1 MLLLII
7 TCAIYIWIG
16 FYFSKKVK
24 TASDFLIA
32 GRNLPLPILAATIA
46 ATSFGGG
53 CLVGGVQWGAERGLW
68 VGMYSTIGAA
78 LACFVNAFFAGKL
91 RSLSCD
97 ITPADYIETRYGHSV
112 FLRVYQSIVTPIS
125 ILAIMGSQLISFGS
139 VSTAFGI
146 PYDMAVIIG
155 VIVIIIYTYTSGMW
169 GVAVSAFIQLAI
181 CIVFLP
187 IVAYISLKLVGDN
200 PLLML
205 QSMVKEPFF
214 PGNKS
219 INDFM
224 YTVLPLVLGSIFS
237 YESFLRYQCADNAK
251 NAVKSSVIAG
261 FILLFLAFPIGII
274 GAIGGSLFPNISS
287 VQVLPQMISTTLP
300 PLISVLF
307 LAAIL
312 AAIMST
318 ADSLMTSMS
327 AIISRDI
334 YNKLLH
340 PNIEFNDLKNTLKY
354 SQIASALT
362 AVAGAIIALK
372 FDSLLELLF
381 WPAPLCTGVI
391 FAPFVIGLSWKGAT
405 KKGAIYAVIVSMIL
419 ALLNMVGI
427 LTVFDRILIPIIGG
441 SITIFIVSKF
451 SKKD

>member
-1 MLLLII
+1 MLLLIV

-53 CLVGGVQWGAERGLW
+53 CLVVGVQWGAERGLW

-78 LACFVNAFFAGKL
+78 LACFINAFFAGKL

-112 FLRVYQSIVTPIS
+112 FLRAYQSLVTPIS

-146 PYDMAVIIG
+146 PYDIAVIIG

-219 INDFM
+219 ISDFM

-362 AVAGAIIALK
+362 AIIGAIIALK

-391 FAPFVIGLSWKGAT
+391 FAPFVIGLCWKGAT
-405 KKGAIYAVIVSMIL
+405 KKGAIYAVIVSVIL
-419 ALLNMVGI
+419 ALLNMIGI
-427 LTVFDRILIPIIGG
+427 LTVFDRILVPIIGG